1 MGHPSSTPIFSFYD
15 LQYFLLWTW
24 GLPGSLLFH
33 LMATFFLPPSYCRIK
48 PINDTLCL
56 DFYIISYI
64 DSFLFSLCNI
74 GYPGT
79 CSVSYAGLE
88 LTELFLFLPPKL
100 GLKAYT
106 TMPSFHFWL
115 LRLVLDNLT
124 LGVDVTMKVPCSF
137 AFFHEPF
144 LSVIPIFLG
153 FLTHL
158 LTVDFQVT

>member
-1 MGHPSSTPIFSFYD
+1 MIFSIFYFGHGD
-15 LQYFLLWTW
+15 FSDAPSNGYLR
-24 GLPGSLLFH
+24 
-33 LMATFFLPPSYCRIK
+33 PPFSYYRIK

-56 DFYIISYI
+56 DFYVISYRFI
-64 DSFLFSLCNI
+64 SVFFSLCNL

-79 CSVSYAGLE
+79 CSVDYAGLE
-88 LTELFLFLPPKL
+88 LTELFLSLPPKL

-115 LRLVLDNLT
+115 LRFVLDNLT
-124 LGVDVTMKVPCSF
+124 LGADVTMKVLCSF

-144 LSVIPIFLG
+144 LSLIPIFLG

-158 LTVDFQVT
+158 ITEWIFRWIN